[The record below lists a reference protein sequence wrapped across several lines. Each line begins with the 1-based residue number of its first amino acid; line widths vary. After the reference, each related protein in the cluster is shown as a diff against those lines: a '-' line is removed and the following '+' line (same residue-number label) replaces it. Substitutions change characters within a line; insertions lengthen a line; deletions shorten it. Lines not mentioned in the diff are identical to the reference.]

1 MRGGVFFD
9 GGVPVETV
17 EPDIYFDERSDVAG
31 DTDPFAVAREI
42 LLLVAGHPNPA
53 LQAEV
58 LCLLLEV
65 GSRGCSEQSIA
76 TRHGLTRAAVS
87 ARIVKLREQVGLPR
101 PVGPMRGDD
110 TRRRCAVAQKR
121 AAMS

>member
-1 MRGGVFFD
+1 MRHDVFFD

-17 EPDIYFDERSDVAG
+17 EPDIYFDEKPDG
-31 DTDPFAVAREI
+31 GCDTDPFSVAREI
-42 LLLVAGHPNPA
+42 LLLVAGCPNPA

-58 LCLLLEV
+58 LCLLMGV

-76 TRHGLTRAAVS
+76 SRHGMTRAAVS
-87 ARIVKLREQVGLPR
+87 ARMVKLRETVGLPR

-110 TRRRCAVAQKR
+110 TRQRCAVAQR
-121 AAMS
+121 RSAMN

>member
-1 MRGGVFFD
+1 MRHSVFFD
-9 GGVPVETV
+9 GGVPVESV
-17 EPDIYFDERSDVAG
+17 DPDIYFDERDVEAAP
-31 DTDPFAVAREI
+31 DPFSVAREI

-76 TRHGLTRAAVS
+76 TRHGMTRAAVS
-87 ARIVKLREQVGLPR
+87 ARMVKLREAVGLPR
-101 PVGPMRGDD
+101 PVGPMRADD
-110 TRRRCAVAQKR
+110 TRKRCAAAQMKS
-121 AAMS
+121 AMN